1 MPASSQ
7 PSELIDPSS
16 LVKSDWVLSR
26 TSMQSGGLIVEHHL
40 EPADTIESPP
50 ISQHLMCL
58 YLSGSSHQVTQ
69 FEKLEFDGAYHPG
82 DLWLLPESS
91 CSAFWSWEST
101 DEAMIFTIDPPLLDE
116 IALASDCANSSG
128 LQLNPLVYQHD
139 PQLLAI
145 AQSFKQEMTQG
156 GIASQL
162 YTDALALQFT
172 IHLLRHYTTQSLTP
186 KHYPGGLSRQQMK
199 CLIDYMQI
207 NLDRTIHLEEL
218 ATLLNMSQYHFCRL
232 FKRSTGVSPHQFV
245 IRQRVDR
252 AKQLLQKSDRSVL
265 DVAIRCGFTDGS
277 HLTRHFRK
285 LTGTTPTTF
294 RQQS

>member
-16 LVKSDWVLSR
+16 LIPSDWVLSR
-26 TSMQSGGLIVEHHL
+26 KSLRSGGLIIEHHL
-40 EPADTIESPP
+40 EPADKIESPP
-50 ISQHLMCL
+50 ISQHLICL
-58 YLSGSSHQVTQ
+58 SLSDSPRQVTQ
-69 FEKLEFDGAYHPG
+69 FEKLEFDGAFHPG

-116 IALASDCANSSG
+116 IALASNCANSSG
-128 LQLNPLVYQHD
+128 LELQPLVYQHD
-139 PQLLAI
+139 RQLLSI

-186 KHYPGGLSRQQMK
+186 KHYPGGLSRP
-199 CLIDYMQI
+199 
-207 NLDRTIHLEEL
+207 
-218 ATLLNMSQYHFCRL
+218 
-232 FKRSTGVSPHQFV
+232 TG
-245 IRQRVDR
+245 
-252 AKQLLQKSDRSVL
+252 
-265 DVAIRCGFTDGS
+265 CGFYTNLMRS
-277 HLTRHFRK
+277 FE
-285 LTGTTPTTF
+285 
-294 RQQS
+294 